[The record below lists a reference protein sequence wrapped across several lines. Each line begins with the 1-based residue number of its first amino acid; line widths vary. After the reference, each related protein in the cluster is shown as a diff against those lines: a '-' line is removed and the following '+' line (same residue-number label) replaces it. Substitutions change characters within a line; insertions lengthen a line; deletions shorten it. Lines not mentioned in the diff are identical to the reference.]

1 MPDLNIG
8 LGRPARVPYR
18 RESNSIMQ
26 DVDSSISIDGFGMQC
41 DDIRDPAKWCKLAF
55 NIPTIQASP
64 STSLRA
70 TDTT

>member
-1 MPDLNIG
+1 
-8 LGRPARVPYR
+8 
-18 RESNSIMQ
+18 MQ
-26 DVDSSISIDGFGMQC
+26 DVDSSISIDGFGTQC
-41 DDIRDPAKWCKLAF
+41 DDIRDPAKWYKLAV

>member
-26 DVDSSISIDGFGMQC
+26 DVDSSISIDGFGTRC
-41 DDIRDPAKWCKLAF
+41 DDTRDPAKWYKLAV